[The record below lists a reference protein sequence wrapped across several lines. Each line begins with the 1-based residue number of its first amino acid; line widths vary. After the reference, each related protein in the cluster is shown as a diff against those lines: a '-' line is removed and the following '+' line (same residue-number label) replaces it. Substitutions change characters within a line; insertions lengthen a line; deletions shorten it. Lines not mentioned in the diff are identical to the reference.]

1 MFQYR
6 AVLVRLR
13 QGDSDRDIARARLMG
28 RPKVAALRALA
39 AQHGWLAPDTP
50 LPEDGEIAAVI
61 GRARAG
67 RAARSPPSSRFA
79 TSSRA
84 GPSKGWGVWRSMPRC
99 VASMGTTAAT
109 RRCDA
114 C

>member
-39 AQHGWLAPDTP
+39 IKHGWIVADKP
-50 LPEDGEIAAVI
+50 LPADSEIAAL
-61 GRARAG
+61 GA
-67 RAARSPPSSRFA
+67 
-79 TSSRA
+79 
-84 GPSKGWGVWRSMPRC
+84 
-99 VASMGTTAAT
+99 
-109 RRCDA
+109 
-114 C
+114 